1 LLLEQKY
8 YASLRNFF
16 QEVTTSDAV
25 QIVVQPGEIHAS
37 N

>member
-1 LLLEQKY
+1 
-8 YASLRNFF
+8 LRNFF

>member
-1 LLLEQKY
+1 LEPKFY
-8 YASLRNFF
+8 PALRSFF
-16 QEVTTSDAV
+16 QTVRTGDGV